1 MSGEGTRVKIIETKF
16 VETDA
21 THFKSVVQS
30 LTGKDARPPFM
41 ASESPSGSRRNT
53 QMIEW
58 PTVVGASGGRPWPKD
73 PREEGKRV
81 LNLEEVFRYLQK

>member
-53 QMIEW
+53 QMIER
-58 PTVVGASGGRPWPKD
+58 PPVAGVSGGRAWPSD
-73 PREEGKRV
+73 PREEGKGV
-81 LNLEEVFRYLQK
+81 LNLEEVFSYLHK

>member
-1 MSGEGTRVKIIETKF
+1 MSGQGTRVKIIETKF

-41 ASESPSGSRRNT
+41 ASESSSGSRRNI
-53 QMIEW
+53 QMIER
-58 PTVVGASGGRPWPKD
+58 PTVAGVSAGRSWPND
-73 PREEGKRV
+73 PREEGKGV
-81 LNLEEVFRYLQK
+81 LNLEEVFRYSQQ